1 MLLASL
7 VCAGNQRVFCAIIVY
22 RNALGIEIKIFSRLL
37 DFVYVVCVISYEAR
51 SNEIQFDIIC
61 IDGKMIVIKC
71 RMNIVS
77 LKRMIIM
84 LLSCS

>member
-1 MLLASL
+1 M
-7 VCAGNQRVFCAIIVY
+7 FCAIIVY
-22 RNALGIEIKIFSRLL
+22 RIALGIEIKIFSRY
-37 DFVYVVCVISYEAR
+37 FPIVHVECVILISYESR
-51 SNEIQFDIIC
+51 RHEIQFDIFS
-61 IDGKMIVIKC
+61 IDGKMIVIIKC